1 MLRVISILLIS
12 APVALS
18 AVDFAV
24 QVQPILVEHCL
35 KCHRKDNKKSDY
47 KLDTRADA
55 IGDDIIIPGKP
66 EKSPFIELLN
76 LDDDDDDVMPPAKEE
91 RMTAEKKKILT
102 DWVREGA
109 VWPET
114 IILKMPAQVDFK
126 RDIEPILAKLS
137 ATEREKLKLW
147 IKSGG
152 QWPSTGGS
160 EEVERVKRIHAGI
173 LEGSK
178 EKTNEQMAHYTS
190 KIPLSKT
197 AYHMIAVPGGSFR
210 MGSPESEAKRK
221 PHEGPQRTVKI
232 APFWIGK
239 FEVSWDEYE
248 AFMIDGGRRNKD
260 GSKKFPDPGD
270 TDIDLVS
277 RPTKPY
283 VEMTFGMGKEG
294 FPAISM
300 TQHAALQYCKWL
312 SAQTGHFYRLPT
324 EAEWE
329 YACRAGTDTTY
340 SFGNNAKE
348 LHAYGWFID
357 NADFTYQKIGTKKPN
372 PWGIHDMHGNV
383 AEWTLDILSPG
394 GYDREATDNPLT
406 SGRELYPRAVR
417 GGSWNDFSDGLRSAA
432 RLGSRKSWKQQDPQ
446 LPKSIWYHTDA
457 QWLGFRIVRPLEIPS
472 AKQMQRIWNMGIDH
486 DTLE

>member
-109 VWPET
+109 VWPEG
-114 IILKMPAQVDFK
+114 ILLKMPAQVDFK

-160 EEVERVKRIHAGI
+160 EEVERVKRI
-173 LEGSK
+173 
-178 EKTNEQMAHYTS
+178 
-190 KIPLSKT
+190 
-197 AYHMIAVPGGSFR
+197 
-210 MGSPESEAKRK
+210 PE
-221 PHEGPQRTVKI
+221 T
-232 APFWIGK
+232 
-239 FEVSWDEYE
+239 
-248 AFMIDGGRRNKD
+248 
-260 GSKKFPDPGD
+260 
-270 TDIDLVS
+270 
-277 RPTKPY
+277 
-283 VEMTFGMGKEG
+283 
-294 FPAISM
+294 
-300 TQHAALQYCKWL
+300 
-312 SAQTGHFYRLPT
+312 
-324 EAEWE
+324 
-329 YACRAGTDTTY
+329 
-340 SFGNNAKE
+340 
-348 LHAYGWFID
+348 
-357 NADFTYQKIGTKKPN
+357 
-372 PWGIHDMHGNV
+372 
-383 AEWTLDILSPG
+383 
-394 GYDREATDNPLT
+394 
-406 SGRELYPRAVR
+406 
-417 GGSWNDFSDGLRSAA
+417 
-432 RLGSRKSWKQQDPQ
+432 
-446 LPKSIWYHTDA
+446 
-457 QWLGFRIVRPLEIPS
+457 
-472 AKQMQRIWNMGIDH
+472 
-486 DTLE
+486 